1 MKQETRNKKMDYQI
15 NGIDYLVLENQ
26 VITKQSKTYNNKSNE
41 FEGLLKW
48 TVFKKEPVNQ
58 KQIDELSLKME
69 CVLNQK
75 INGST
80 YDNINESS
88 SNISNINNK
97 SSKNTV
103 LKIPDS
109 LLRYKSLLDVDYTLV

>member
-1 MKQETRNKKMDYQI
+1 MDYQI

-41 FEGLLKW
+41 FEGLLRW
-48 TVFKKEPVNQ
+48 TVFQKEPVNQ

-88 SNISNINNK
+88 SNISNISNINNK

-109 LLRYKSLLDVDYTLV
+109 FLRYKSLLDVDYTLV